1 VPESAK
7 TLAESAF
14 SGIRGDILACRLP
27 PGHWLKLD
35 RLRETYGVSLSPLR
49 EALSRLV
56 STGLVTAEG
65 QRGFRVAQV
74 SVEDLLDLTRTRITI
89 EIATLRSAMS
99 AGDRDWEAEIIAAEH
114 RLGARSL
121 LRADAPAPEMDAQW
135 EINHRAFHCAL
146 VSASPFSR
154 LLRAREQLFDE
165 SDRYRRMAVSK
176 NVPNRDVAAEH
187 RSIVQAVL
195 SRNAEQASH
204 LMQEHLLAT
213 TRRALQGEMDTTEIE
228 NALARIRRD
237 VRSAVA
243 TKKLT

>member
-1 VPESAK
+1 MPESAK

-14 SGIRGDILACRLP
+14 MGIRGDILSCRLP

-74 SVEDLLDLTRTRITI
+74 SVNDLLDLTRTRIAI
-89 EIATLRSAMS
+89 EIATLRSAIS
-99 AGDRDWEAEIIAAEH
+99 VGDRDWEAEIIAAEH
-114 RLGARSL
+114 RLGTRSL
-121 LRADAPAPEMDAQW
+121 LRSDAPSPELDAQW
-135 EINHRAFHCAL
+135 EVDHRAFHCAL
-146 VSASPFSR
+146 VAASPFSR

-165 SDRYRRMAVSK
+165 SDRYRRLAVSK
-176 NVPNRDVAAEH
+176 NAPNRDVAAEH
-187 RSIVQAVL
+187 RAIVGAVL
-195 SRNAEQASH
+195 ARNADEASN

-213 TRRALQGEMDTTEIE
+213 TRRALEGEMGATETE
-228 NALARIRRD
+228 RALVRIRHD
-237 VRSAVA
+237 VGFAIA
-243 TKKLT
+243 NKKLN